1 MGTVLYVLADPD
13 GHTASVTVSDDVA
26 LPVASIETAYA
37 QVLPGGSVLAT
48 VTVEPAP
55 SSPISVGITADDNDG
70 TGGYQVYQGGSVV
83 TSVSVGTSGSAE
95 IRVSASHITGGQLSS
110 AGGTVSSLEVDL
122 DTSSDYTIDPAKD
135 DLSVSFAAVPG
146 TLAGLTIA
154 GPASAVDEGTT
165 ATFSVTADPAPS
177 VDVTV
182 AVQVY
187 DAANRLDYVDDATL
201 YFRLAAN
208 ATSLSVPVATK
219 KVTGDGL
226 DGVVL
231 ALLQNGAGY
240 THSGTGYADV
250 HDTDGA
256 TPSTITV
263 SADPASVVE
272 GGVITFTMTVVVV
285 IVLGR

>member
-1 MGTVLYVLADPD
+1 M
-13 GHTASVTVSDDVA
+13 
-26 LPVASIETAYA
+26 
-37 QVLPGGSVLAT
+37 
-48 VTVEPAP
+48 
-55 SSPISVGITADDNDG
+55 
-70 TGGYQVYQGGSVV
+70 
-83 TSVSVGTSGSAE
+83 
-95 IRVSASHITGGQLSS
+95 
-110 AGGTVSSLEVDL
+110 VDL

-135 DLSVSFAAVPG
+135 DLSMYRYAAVPG

-208 ATSLSVPVATK
+208 ATSLNVPVATK

-226 DGVVL
+226 GWG
-231 ALLQNGAGY
+231 GACVIAEWCGL
-240 THSGTGYADV
+240 YA
-250 HDTDGA
+250 
-256 TPSTITV
+256 
-263 SADPASVVE
+263 
-272 GGVITFTMTVVVV
+272 
-285 IVLGR
+285 

>member
-1 MGTVLYVLADPD
+1 MMGRCIGLALLIRVKV
-13 GHTASVTVSDDVA
+13 GVTNA

-37 QVLPGGSVLAT
+37 QVLPEASMLFTIA
-48 VTVEPAP
+48 VEPAP
-55 SSPISVGITADDNDG
+55 VSPINVEVKVTDNDG
-70 TGGYQVYQGGSVV
+70 TAGYTLFQADGTSITLDSDGIG
-83 TSVSVGTSGSAE
+83 SVSVGSSGM
-95 IRVSASHITGGQLSS
+95 
-110 AGGTVSSLEVDL
+110 VDL
-122 DTSSDYTIDPAKD
+122 RVYTGNITPAALSDVNTLLLDLQTSSDYTIDPLKG
-135 DLSVSFAAVPG
+135 DLDVSYAAVPG
-146 TLAGLTIA
+146 TLAGLTIT

-165 ATFSVTADPAPS
+165 ATFIVTADPAPS

-182 AVQVY
+182 AVRVY

-263 SADPASVVE
+263 SAESSFS
-272 GGVITFTMTVVVV
+272 G
-285 IVLGR
+285 

>member
-1 MGTVLYVLADPD
+1 M
-13 GHTASVTVSDDVA
+13 
-26 LPVASIETAYA
+26 
-37 QVLPGGSVLAT
+37 
-48 VTVEPAP
+48 
-55 SSPISVGITADDNDG
+55 
-70 TGGYQVYQGGSVV
+70 
-83 TSVSVGTSGSAE
+83 
-95 IRVSASHITGGQLSS
+95 
-110 AGGTVSSLEVDL
+110 
-122 DTSSDYTIDPAKD
+122 K
-135 DLSVSFAAVPG
+135 
-146 TLAGLTIA
+146 
-154 GPASAVDEGTT
+154 GTT

-272 GGVITFTMTVVVV
+272 GGVITFTISRGTDSSGPLEVRYDLVDTGDV
-285 IVLGR
+285 IDGEGTDLSATILDTTTSIGVPITTKTSDTDYGSDAGVELTLAFRAAV

>member
-1 MGTVLYVLADPD
+1 ML
-13 GHTASVTVSDDVA
+13 
-26 LPVASIETAYA
+26 
-37 QVLPGGSVLAT
+37 
-48 VTVEPAP
+48 
-55 SSPISVGITADDNDG
+55 
-70 TGGYQVYQGGSVV
+70 
-83 TSVSVGTSGSAE
+83 
-95 IRVSASHITGGQLSS
+95 
-110 AGGTVSSLEVDL
+110 DL
-122 DTSSDYTIDPAKD
+122 QTSSDYTIDQLKG
-135 DLSVSFAAVPG
+135 DLDRCRYAAVPG

-165 ATFSVTADPAPS
+165 AIFSVTSDPAPS

-182 AVQVY
+182 AVRVY

-208 ATSLSVPVATK
+208 ATSLSIPVTTK
-219 KVTGDGL
+219 KVAGDGL

-263 SADPASVVE
+263 SADSSFSRRRW
-272 GGVITFTMTVVVV
+272 GDN
-285 IVLGR
+285 LYDQSW